1 MDGVPD
7 GISSRTER
15 ICRTVH
21 GRCMFVA
28 REKALDEKYMERLG
42 VLRSIEEAMLV
53 RIKWTLKP
61 EGI

>member
-1 MDGVPD
+1 
-7 GISSRTER
+7 
-15 ICRTVH
+15 
-21 GRCMFVA
+21 MFVA